1 MSVNSR
7 KVFYFIFYR
16 DYKSLAAIISE
27 KMNSPDFQ
35 GALTKMRA
43 EKGLKKKP
51 MAGSPTA
58 LRVMRAERHRELQKQ
73 MVDNRKYK
81 IDVKQ
86 FPSDVAVNDIK
97 PKKGKKS
104 NYPKC
109 NIDLTQKPEFL
120 KEYSVY
126 NSRHEFNVPEPGA
139 PLEIGKEKE
148 VDAVLGRVDALLN
161 RKRPREHKKEQDP
174 TQSWLGLQPHSGVD
188 FDVFKKFDD
197 YDNYAKV
204 LQNNLSA
211 NKKGT
216 GDYEEF

>member
-1 MSVNSR
+1 
-7 KVFYFIFYR
+7 
-16 DYKSLAAIISE
+16 
-27 KMNSPDFQ
+27 MNSPDFQ

-58 LRVMRAERHRELQKQ
+58 LRVARAERHRELAKQ

-81 IDVKQ
+81 VDVKQ
-86 FPSDVAVNDIK
+86 FPMVVAMNNIK
-97 PKKGKKS
+97 PKGGKKT
-104 NYPKC
+104 NYAKYD
-109 NIDLTQKPEFL
+109 IGLTRKPEFL

-126 NSRHEFNVPEPGA
+126 NSRHEFDVDEPGA
-139 PLEIGKEKE
+139 PSDIGTEKE
-148 VDAVLGRVDALLN
+148 VKAVLGRVNALLN
-161 RKRPREHKKEQDP
+161 CQRSKKHTKEQDP

-204 LQNNLSA
+204 LQNNLEA
-211 NKKGT
+211 KRRRL
-216 GDYEEF
+216 GDYEEV